1 MGTLAIYS
9 IIDPDDELF
18 LEGLDEDDWILA
30 NIEWLADCF
39 EDNSVPIEEPF
50 FRFFYQ
56 ALNAADWRCT
66 SCAGC
71 I

>member
-50 FRFFYQ
+50 SDF
-56 ALNAADWRCT
+56 L
-66 SCAGC
+66 SSS
-71 I
+71 